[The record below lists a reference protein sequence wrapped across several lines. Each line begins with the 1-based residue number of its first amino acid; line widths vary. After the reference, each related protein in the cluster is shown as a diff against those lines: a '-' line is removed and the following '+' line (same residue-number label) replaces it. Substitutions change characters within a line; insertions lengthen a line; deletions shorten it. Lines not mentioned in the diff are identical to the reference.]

1 MGRYL
6 GPKLKLSRREGTDLF
21 LKSGIRTLEDK
32 CKEGKKPGEPSV
44 RRSAGGRG
52 RQSDYAIQLREKQKV
67 KRLYG
72 ILERQFRNY
81 YKKADRQKG
90 ATGSNLLRLLEC
102 RLDNVVYRSGFGSTR
117 AESRQLVSHKSI
129 EVNGGVVNIPSYE
142 VREGDVITVRERA
155 KGQVRIQVA
164 LQLAEQRAPNDWID
178 VDAEHQSS
186 VFKRYPDRE
195 ELPHEIQENLIVE
208 HYSK

>member
-1 MGRYL
+1 MARYL
-6 GPKLKLSRREGTDLF
+6 GPKLKLARREGTDLY
-21 LKSGIRTLEDK
+21 LKSGIRALEDK
-32 CKEGKKPGEPSV
+32 CKATKKPGEPSI
-44 RRSAGGRG
+44 RRNAGRGGRP
-52 RQSDYAIQLREKQKV
+52 SDFAIQLREKQKV

-72 ILERQFRNY
+72 VLERQFRNY

-90 ATGSNLLRLLEC
+90 ATGANLLRLLEC

-129 EVNGGVVNIPSYE
+129 EVNGDVVNIPSYQ
-142 VREGDVITVRERA
+142 VREGDVVTVRDRA

-164 LQLAEQRAPNDWID
+164 LQLADQRTQIDWIE
-178 VDAEHQSS
+178 VNSEQQSS
-186 VFKRYPDRE
+186 IFKRYPDRE
-195 ELPHEIQENLIVE
+195 ELSHEIQENLIVE